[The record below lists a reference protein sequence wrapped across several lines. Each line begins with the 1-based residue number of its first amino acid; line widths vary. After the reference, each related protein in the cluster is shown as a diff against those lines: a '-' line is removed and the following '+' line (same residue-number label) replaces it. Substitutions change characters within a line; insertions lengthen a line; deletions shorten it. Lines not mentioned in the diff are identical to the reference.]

1 MHLSAQTTTQDL
13 RFARL
18 RGVVDALANA
28 SVEDV
33 AQVAVQAALDV
44 LGAAGG
50 VVYTLRTDGQLAFAG
65 GVGVPESTRRQL
77 AVMPLD
83 TGRPVA
89 LAVKERRELW
99 LEGYDT
105 LVAQFPGVRQSN
117 VPPDRLQAVIALP
130 LLVGGRVVGG
140 MGLSFAS
147 PQSFGPEAQVFVR
160 TGASLCALAIE
171 RSALLQAER
180 EARAQVE
187 RERADLY
194 AMLVDAPACVALVE
208 GPEHVYALSSRMNDA
223 VAARDR
229 LVGRRLRD
237 ALPELVEQGVEQI
250 IDHVY
255 QTGEPFRF
263 SEVPTLLRRGDL
275 VEEHFFNG
283 IFQPTR
289 NAQGQIT
296 GVANFAFDVTDQVR
310 ARQRAELSEAQFRA
324 LVDNLPELAW
334 SARPDGYIDYFNPRF
349 YEYTGT
355 TFEEVAG
362 RGWEKVHDPAM
373 LPQVAARWQEALATG
388 EPIEMEFPLRGA
400 DGVYRWF
407 LTRVRPL
414 RGPDGRILRWFGIT
428 TNTDEHRK
436 QAAALQ
442 QAVALRDDFL
452 SIAGHELR
460 TPLAALLLHLQ
471 SLERATRKEGGPP
484 RLLER
489 LGKAG
494 AAAGRLELLVN
505 QLLDVS
511 RLQAGRFVLDPH
523 RTDLVTLVQEVIGR
537 HTEHAAAGE
546 IALAAPA
553 ELVGTWDHARLDQVV
568 TNLLV
573 NAIKYGRGNP
583 VEVALA
589 QRDGHAVLEVT
600 DHGIGIP
607 EEAHERIFQRFE
619 RAAGSSDHAGIGL
632 GLWITREIVAASGG
646 RIDVRS
652 QPGQGS
658 TFTVTLPLEPQV
670 SA

>member
-1 MHLSAQTTTQDL
+1 
-13 RFARL
+13 
-18 RGVVDALANA
+18 
-28 SVEDV
+28 
-33 AQVAVQAALDV
+33 
-44 LGAAGG
+44 
-50 VVYTLRTDGQLAFAG
+50 
-65 GVGVPESTRRQL
+65 
-77 AVMPLD
+77 
-83 TGRPVA
+83 
-89 LAVKERRELW
+89 
-99 LEGYDT
+99 
-105 LVAQFPGVRQSN
+105 
-117 VPPDRLQAVIALP
+117 
-130 LLVGGRVVGG
+130 
-140 MGLSFAS
+140 
-147 PQSFGPEAQVFVR
+147 
-160 TGASLCALAIE
+160 
-171 RSALLQAER
+171 
-180 EARAQVE
+180 
-187 RERADLY
+187 
-194 AMLVDAPACVALVE
+194 
-208 GPEHVYALSSRMNDA
+208 
-223 VAARDR
+223 
-229 LVGRRLRD
+229 
-237 ALPELVEQGVEQI
+237 
-250 IDHVY
+250 
-255 QTGEPFRF
+255 
-263 SEVPTLLRRGDL
+263 
-275 VEEHFFNG
+275 
-283 IFQPTR
+283 
-289 NAQGQIT
+289 
-296 GVANFAFDVTDQVR
+296 
-310 ARQRAELSEAQFRA
+310 
-324 LVDNLPELAW
+324 
-334 SARPDGYIDYFNPRF
+334 
-349 YEYTGT
+349 
-355 TFEEVAG
+355 
-362 RGWEKVHDPAM
+362 VHDPAM

-619 RAAGSSDHAGIGL
+619 RAASSRNYGGQGL
-632 GLWITREIVAASGG
+632 GLYIVRQLVEAHGG
-646 RIDVRS
+646 ALQLQTERGR
-652 QPGQGS
+652 GS
-658 TFTVTLPLEPQV
+658 TFTVVLPV
-670 SA
+670 SNAGVQPAPAPPAQSPAPH